1 MIGELSER
9 EIEEVLR
16 SEVVARLGCHA
27 KGRTYVVPITY
38 AYDGT
43 SVIGHS
49 APGLKISM
57 MRENPEVCI
66 EVDHVEDAAHWR
78 SVVARARFEELEGPE
93 ALDAMERLVARLG
106 SLVTSETSQPSHAT
120 RDAVEA
126 VLEGKAVIYR
136 LRITEATGRFERP

>member
-1 MIGELSER
+1 MIGQLSDR

-27 KGRTYVVPITY
+27 GGRTYVVPITY

-43 SVIGHS
+43 SLVGHS
-49 APGLKISM
+49 VPGLKIAM
-57 MRENPEVCI
+57 MRENPDVCV
-66 EVDHVEDAAHWR
+66 EVDQVQDAAHWR
-78 SVVARARFEELEGPE
+78 SVVAWAQFEELEGEE

-106 SLVTSETSQPSHAT
+106 SLVTSQTSQPSHAT

-126 VLEGKAVIYR
+126 VLEGEAVIYR

>member
-27 KGRTYVVPITY
+27 GRTYVVPITY
-38 AYDGT
+38 AYDGR

-49 APGLKISM
+49 APGLKVSM

-66 EVDHVEDAAHWR
+66 EVDQVEDAAHWR
-78 SVVARARFEELEGPE
+78 SVVAWGRFEELQGDQ
-93 ALDAMERLVARLG
+93 AVRAMERLQARFA
-106 SLVTSETSQPSHAT
+106 SLVTSQTSRPGHGRERAEQAVRGGET
-120 RDAVEA
+120 
-126 VLEGKAVIYR
+126 VIYR
-136 LRITEATGRFERP
+136 IVLGEATGRFEQPG